1 MTTASALGA
10 KIGVLHLWDTYTKS
24 LDIEKLFG
32 KVHEVSNR
40 IGLGRSCPSFLLNAE
55 TG

>member
-24 LDIEKLFG
+24 LDIEKLSGMEFSARV
-32 KVHEVSNR
+32 KR
-40 IGLGRSCPSFLLNAE
+40 RRSGACQTCQAD
-55 TG
+55 